1 MKLSL
6 CYEWIFFVP
15 SFIFF
20 VTVKEPPPR
29 RVGACILLA
38 YRYSSPP
45 HPRAKS
51 SHLTCTSTPT
61 KLYSSDRR
69 KPLQNGDGNEIVG
82 YAHQSLP
89 CSHSHSSPPSPI
101 PTNNDPELENAVKL
115 VDPARDALYS
125 YSTSEQKAINNAQ
138 PWKKDP
144 HYFTSVRIS
153 AVALLKMV
161 MHARSGGHLEVMGLM
176 LGKIEARTFVVTDA
190 FRLPV
195 EGTETRVNA
204 QDEANEYMVE
214 FLTRARESGQMEN
227 AVGWYHSHPGYG
239 CWLSGIDVNTQ
250 QTQQQFQD
258 PFVAVVIDPD
268 RTVSAGKVEIGAF
281 RTFPAQYVQE
291 KEKSKSTTDVGEDG
305 FQSIP
310 LGKIEDFGAHANHY
324 YSLDVS
330 HFKSSLDTKL
340 LEALWNK
347 YWVGTL
353 SASPLFTN
361 REYGTSQIQDLAR
374 KLQQANATVKR
385 GFKATTGGE
394 GKSHLLELGAAS
406 GKISREEEMGLLAA
420 QVKDKVFN
428 MPEQSQEQ
436 TKEVEMKS

>member
-1 MKLSL
+1 
-6 CYEWIFFVP
+6 
-15 SFIFF
+15 
-20 VTVKEPPPR
+20 
-29 RVGACILLA
+29 
-38 YRYSSPP
+38 
-45 HPRAKS
+45 
-51 SHLTCTSTPT
+51 
-61 KLYSSDRR
+61 
-69 KPLQNGDGNEIVG
+69 
-82 YAHQSLP
+82 
-89 CSHSHSSPPSPI
+89 
-101 PTNNDPELENAVKL
+101 
-115 VDPARDALYS
+115 
-125 YSTSEQKAINNAQ
+125 
-138 PWKKDP
+138 
-144 HYFTSVRIS
+144 
-153 AVALLKMV
+153 MV

-176 LGKIEARTFVVTDA
+176 LGKIEAHTFVVTDA

-214 FLTRARESGQMEN
+214 FLSRARESGQMEN

-250 QTQQQFQD
+250 RTQQTFQD

-281 RTFPAQYVQE
+281 RTYPEQYVADRE
-291 KEKSKSTTDVGEDG
+291 KGKGSSGAGEDG

-310 LGKIEDFGAHANHY
+310 LGKIEDFGAHASHY

-353 SASPLFTN
+353 SASPLISN
-361 REYGTSQIQDLAR
+361 REYGTSQIHDLAR
-374 KLQQANATVKR
+374 KLQQANTTLKR
-385 GFKATTGGE
+385 GFKGAPGSE
-394 GKSHLLELGAAS
+394 GKS

-420 QVKDKVFN
+420 QVKEKVFN
-428 MPEQSQEQ
+428 IKEEGQAQS
-436 TKEVEMKS
+436 KEVEMQS